1 MLLSMEKCFLH
12 YGLALKSI
20 IMQNSF
26 IVISVECL
34 ILLVHYKEQ
43 GKVCACMLSPFNP
56 VWLIVSDS
64 SWTYGL

>member
-20 IMQNSF
+20 IKQENYF
-26 IVISVECL
+26 IEISVECL

-56 VWLIVSDS
+56 V
-64 SWTYGL
+64 